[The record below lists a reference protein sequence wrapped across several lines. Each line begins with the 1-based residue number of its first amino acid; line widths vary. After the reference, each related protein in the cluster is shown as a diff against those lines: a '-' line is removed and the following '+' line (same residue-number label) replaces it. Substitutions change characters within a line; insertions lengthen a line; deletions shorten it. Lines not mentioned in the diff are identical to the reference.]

1 MCPLESLNGLL
12 FIQIQ
17 ALPQK
22 MQHKW
27 EEIIDI
33 VCKNGKKTIE
43 GPLPTKSPIELK
55 DNSIIG

>member
-33 VCKNGKKTIE
+33 VCKNGKK
-43 GPLPTKSPIELK
+43 PLRAHSQQKVPLS
-55 DNSIIG
+55 